1 MRFRR
6 ENKEDWKV
14 SYIVIDGEEREAVC
28 PTGAVTIKN
37 ETDKAWEILRG
48 DKESTRVV
56 VQIAPAVRV
65 ALGEKFGLARGEDA
79 MGKIVAALKKIGA
92 DFVVDA
98 AFAADIVAAKEAEEL
113 AERMKNGG
121 KLPMFSASCPS
132 WVHYAENRYPDLKEH
147 FSSCRSP
154 MQTLGEGLKK
164 CFEALDDGRETKVI
178 AVVSCAAEKCEEVS
192 EDEIPSVDLVLTTD
206 ELSEMFA
213 EEKIR
218 LRILKNEKA
227 DEPFTAYTGAGILT
241 GTAGGVTEAIVRAL
255 SEDKSE
261 DAFAKIEYSGI
272 RTRKEFREAEIQV
285 GELTIKAAVVCGL
298 KAADD
303 LAEKIVAG
311 ESAYDFVEVSV
322 CPDGCVSGGG
332 QITSDEM
339 TEKLRAAGLYY
350 MDKTC
355 ALRSPEQNEAAMN
368 FVSPEFATEFAE
380 GFRSRL
386 EKEQAENIE
395 AVEEDPAEE
404 PTEDATETAEAVEED
419 PAEESTEEAVE
430 TAEAVEEEPAEEPTE
445 EAVET
450 AEAVEEE
457 PAEKPIED
465 VVETAATVE
474 EEPAEEPTEEAVEAA
489 ETVEEESAEEPTEE
503 SVETVETV
511 EEEPAEEPT
520 EEAVEAVETVE
531 EDPAEE
537 PTEETAETTE
547 AVEEEPAEE
556 PTEDV
561 AETAE
566 TVEEEPAEEPIEEVI
581 ETSNEEITEDS
592 KEISRVEGEIAAAD
606 DITDDIEEEPLEE
619 LFEEDA
625 SESALEDGKDEEE
638 NVEEILTEQENSVEE
653 SVNAEAE
660 SEKDTLED
668 ILEEVATTEDTA
680 EETQETEALEEAEVP
695 LAEDSVGQSEKKA
708 EDTEIAVEETTEEI
722 TAEESEIVNSSDIDA
737 MESEETSQDIDE
749 EELNEETKENSPE
762 PYHRT
767 LSRKERRKLK
777 RMRKFRN

>member
-6 ENKEDWKV
+6 ENKEDRKV

-121 KLPMFSASCPS
+121 KLPMFSASCPA

-164 CFEALDDGRETKVI
+164 CFEALEDGRETKVI

-272 RTRKEFREAEIQV
+272 RSRKEFREAEIQV

-298 KAADD
+298 KAVDE

-311 ESAYDFVEVSV
+311 ESIYDFVEVSV

-368 FVSPEFATEFAE
+368 FASPEFTAEFAE

-395 AVEEDPAEE
+395 PVEEEPVEE
-404 PTEDATETAEAVEED
+404 PIEETAEAVETVEEE
-419 PAEESTEEAVE
+419 PAEEPIEE
-430 TAEAVEEEPAEEPTE
+430 TAEAVETVEEEFVEEPTE

-450 AEAVEEE
+450 A
-457 PAEKPIED
+457 
-465 VVETAATVE
+465 
-474 EEPAEEPTEEAVEAA
+474 
-489 ETVEEESAEEPTEE
+489 
-503 SVETVETV
+503 ETV

-520 EEAVEAVETVE
+520 EE
-531 EDPAEE
+531 
-537 PTEETAETTE
+537 
-547 AVEEEPAEE
+547 
-556 PTEDV
+556 
-561 AETAE
+561 
-566 TVEEEPAEEPIEEVI
+566 VI
-581 ETSNEEITEDS
+581 ETSNEEITDDP
-592 KEISRVEGEIAAAD
+592 KEISRGEGEIAAAD

-625 SESALEDGKDEEE
+625 SESASEDGKDEKE
-638 NVEEILTEQENSVEE
+638 NVEEILTEQGNSVEE

-668 ILEEVATTEDTA
+668 ILDEVAATEDTA
-680 EETQETEALEEAEVP
+680 EETQETEEPEETEAP
-695 LAEDSVGQSEKKA
+695 RAEDSVGQSEEKA

-722 TAEESEIVNSSDIDA
+722 TAEESEIVNSSDTDA
-737 MESEETSQDIDE
+737 MEPEETSQDIDE
-749 EELNEETKENSPE
+749 EELNEETKENSAGHSPE

>member
-1 MRFRR
+1 LQKTESAKILQFRR
-6 ENKEDWKV
+6 ENKEDSKV

-28 PTGAVTIKN
+28 PTGAMTIKN

-121 KLPMFSASCPS
+121 KLPMFSASCPA

-164 CFEALDDGRETKVI
+164 CFETLDDGRETKVI

-272 RTRKEFREAEIQV
+272 RSRKEFREAEIQV

-298 KAADD
+298 KAADE

-311 ESAYDFVEVSV
+311 ESIYDFVEVSV

-368 FVSPEFATEFAE
+368 FASPEFTAEFAE

-386 EKEQAENIE
+386 EKEQAENIGP
-395 AVEEDPAEE
+395 VEEEPVEE
-404 PTEDATETAEAVEED
+404 PIEETAEAVETVEEV
-419 PAEESTEEAVE
+419 PAEEPIEEIAEAVE
-430 TAEAVEEEPAEEPTE
+430 TVEEEFVEEPTE

-450 AEAVEEE
+450 A
-457 PAEKPIED
+457 
-465 VVETAATVE
+465 
-474 EEPAEEPTEEAVEAA
+474 
-489 ETVEEESAEEPTEE
+489 
-503 SVETVETV
+503 ETV

-520 EEAVEAVETVE
+520 EE
-531 EDPAEE
+531 
-537 PTEETAETTE
+537 
-547 AVEEEPAEE
+547 
-556 PTEDV
+556 
-561 AETAE
+561 
-566 TVEEEPAEEPIEEVI
+566 VI
-581 ETSNEEITEDS
+581 ETSNEEITDDP
-592 KEISRVEGEIAAAD
+592 KEISRGEGEIAAAD

-625 SESALEDGKDEEE
+625 SESASEDGKDEEE
-638 NVEEILTEQENSVEE
+638 NVEEILTEQGNSVEE
-653 SVNAEAE
+653 SVNAESE

-668 ILEEVATTEDTA
+668 ILEEVAATEDTA
-680 EETQETEALEEAEVP
+680 EETQETEDPEEAEAP
-695 LAEDSVGQSEKKA
+695 RAEDSVGQSEEKA

-722 TAEESEIVNSSDIDA
+722 TAEESEIVNSSDTDA
-737 MESEETSQDIDE
+737 MEPEETSQDIDE
-749 EELNEETKENSPE
+749 EELNEETKENSAGHSPE

>member
-1 MRFRR
+1 MQKTESAKILQFRR
-6 ENKEDWKV
+6 ENKEDSKV

-28 PTGAVTIKN
+28 PTGAMTIKN

-98 AFAADIVAAKEAEEL
+98 AFAADIVAAKKAEEL

-121 KLPMFSASCPS
+121 KLPMFSASCPA

-164 CFEALDDGRETKVI
+164 CFETLDDGRETKVI

-272 RTRKEFREAEIQV
+272 RSRKEFREAEIQV

-298 KAADD
+298 KAADE

-311 ESAYDFVEVSV
+311 ESIYDFVEVSV

-368 FVSPEFATEFAE
+368 FASPEFTAEFAE

-395 AVEEDPAEE
+395 PVEEEPVEE
-404 PTEDATETAEAVEED
+404 SIEETAEAVE
-419 PAEESTEEAVE
+419 T
-430 TAEAVEEEPAEEPTE
+430 VEEEPAEEPIEEIAEAVETVEEEFVEEPTE

-450 AEAVEEE
+450 A
-457 PAEKPIED
+457 
-465 VVETAATVE
+465 
-474 EEPAEEPTEEAVEAA
+474 
-489 ETVEEESAEEPTEE
+489 
-503 SVETVETV
+503 ETV

-520 EEAVEAVETVE
+520 EE
-531 EDPAEE
+531 
-537 PTEETAETTE
+537 
-547 AVEEEPAEE
+547 
-556 PTEDV
+556 
-561 AETAE
+561 
-566 TVEEEPAEEPIEEVI
+566 VI
-581 ETSNEEITEDS
+581 ETSNEEITDDP
-592 KEISRVEGEIAAAD
+592 KEISRGEGEIAAAD

-625 SESALEDGKDEEE
+625 SESASEDGKDEEE
-638 NVEEILTEQENSVEE
+638 NVEEILTEQGNSVEE

-668 ILEEVATTEDTA
+668 ILDEVAATEDTA
-680 EETQETEALEEAEVP
+680 EETQETEDPEEAEAPFV
-695 LAEDSVGQSEKKA
+695 EDSVGQSEEKA
-708 EDTEIAVEETTEEI
+708 EDTEIAVEEITEEI
-722 TAEESEIVNSSDIDA
+722 TAEESEIVNSSNTDA
-737 MESEETSQDIDE
+737 MEPEETSQDSDE
-749 EELNEETKENSPE
+749 EELNEETKENSAGHSPE

>member
-1 MRFRR
+1 M
-6 ENKEDWKV
+6 

-28 PTGAVTIKN
+28 PTGAMTIKN

-121 KLPMFSASCPS
+121 KLPMFSASCPA

-164 CFEALDDGRETKVI
+164 CFETLDDGRETKVT

-272 RTRKEFREAEIQV
+272 RSRKEFREAEIQV

-298 KAADD
+298 KAADE

-311 ESAYDFVEVSV
+311 ESIYDFVEVSV

-368 FVSPEFATEFAE
+368 FASPEFTAEFAE

-386 EKEQAENIE
+386 EKEQAENIGP
-395 AVEEDPAEE
+395 VEEEPVEE
-404 PTEDATETAEAVEED
+404 PIEETAEAVETVEEV
-419 PAEESTEEAVE
+419 PAEEPIEEIAEAVE
-430 TAEAVEEEPAEEPTE
+430 TVEEEFVEEPTE

-450 AEAVEEE
+450 A
-457 PAEKPIED
+457 
-465 VVETAATVE
+465 
-474 EEPAEEPTEEAVEAA
+474 
-489 ETVEEESAEEPTEE
+489 
-503 SVETVETV
+503 ETV

-520 EEAVEAVETVE
+520 EE
-531 EDPAEE
+531 
-537 PTEETAETTE
+537 
-547 AVEEEPAEE
+547 
-556 PTEDV
+556 
-561 AETAE
+561 
-566 TVEEEPAEEPIEEVI
+566 VI
-581 ETSNEEITEDS
+581 ETSNEEITDDP
-592 KEISRVEGEIAAAD
+592 KEISRGVGEIAAAD

-625 SESALEDGKDEEE
+625 SESASEDGKDEEE
-638 NVEEILTEQENSVEE
+638 NVEEILTEQGNSVEE

-668 ILEEVATTEDTA
+668 ILDEVAATEDTA
-680 EETQETEALEEAEVP
+680 EETQETEDPEEAEAPFV
-695 LAEDSVGQSEKKA
+695 EDSVGQSEEKA
-708 EDTEIAVEETTEEI
+708 EDTEIAVEEITEEI
-722 TAEESEIVNSSDIDA
+722 TAEESEIVNSSNTDA
-737 MESEETSQDIDE
+737 MEPEETSQDSDE
-749 EELNEETKENSPE
+749 EELNEETKENSAGHSPE

>member
-272 RTRKEFREAEIQV
+272 RSRKEFREAEIQV

-298 KAADD
+298 KAAGE

-380 GFRSRL
+380 EFRSRL

-395 AVEEDPAEE
+395 AVEEE
-404 PTEDATETAEAVEED
+404 

-430 TAEAVEEEPAEEPTE
+430 TAEAVEEEPAEELT
-445 EAVET
+445 
-450 AEAVEEE
+450 
-457 PAEKPIED
+457 ED

-474 EEPAEEPTEEAVEAA
+474 EEPAEEPTEEAVEA
-489 ETVEEESAEEPTEE
+489 V
-503 SVETVETV
+503 
-511 EEEPAEEPT
+511 
-520 EEAVEAVETVE
+520 
-531 EDPAEE
+531 
-537 PTEETAETTE
+537 
-547 AVEEEPAEE
+547 
-556 PTEDV
+556 
-561 AETAE
+561 E

-625 SESALEDGKDEEE
+625 SESASEDGKDEEE

-660 SEKDTLED
+660 AEKDTLED

-708 EDTEIAVEETTEEI
+708 EDTEIAVEETTEGI

>member
-1 MRFRR
+1 MQKTESAKILQFRR
-6 ENKEDWKV
+6 ENKEDSKV

-28 PTGAVTIKN
+28 PTGAMTIKN

-121 KLPMFSASCPS
+121 KLPMFSASCPA

-164 CFEALDDGRETKVI
+164 CFETLDDGRETKVT

-272 RTRKEFREAEIQV
+272 RSRKEFREAEIQV

-298 KAADD
+298 KAADE

-311 ESAYDFVEVSV
+311 ESIYDFVEVSV

-368 FVSPEFATEFAE
+368 FASPEFTAEFAE

-386 EKEQAENIE
+386 EKEQAENIGP
-395 AVEEDPAEE
+395 VEEEPVEE
-404 PTEDATETAEAVEED
+404 PIEETAEAVETVEEV
-419 PAEESTEEAVE
+419 PAEEPIEEIAEAVE
-430 TAEAVEEEPAEEPTE
+430 TVEEEFVEEPTE

-450 AEAVEEE
+450 A
-457 PAEKPIED
+457 
-465 VVETAATVE
+465 
-474 EEPAEEPTEEAVEAA
+474 
-489 ETVEEESAEEPTEE
+489 
-503 SVETVETV
+503 ETV

-520 EEAVEAVETVE
+520 EE
-531 EDPAEE
+531 
-537 PTEETAETTE
+537 
-547 AVEEEPAEE
+547 
-556 PTEDV
+556 
-561 AETAE
+561 
-566 TVEEEPAEEPIEEVI
+566 VI
-581 ETSNEEITEDS
+581 ETSNEEITDDP
-592 KEISRVEGEIAAAD
+592 KEISRGVGEIAAAD

-625 SESALEDGKDEEE
+625 SESASEDGKDEEE
-638 NVEEILTEQENSVEE
+638 NVEEILTEQGNSVEE

-668 ILEEVATTEDTA
+668 ILDEVAATEDTA
-680 EETQETEALEEAEVP
+680 EETQETEDPEEAEAPFV
-695 LAEDSVGQSEKKA
+695 EDSVGQSEEKA
-708 EDTEIAVEETTEEI
+708 EDTEIAVEEITEEI
-722 TAEESEIVNSSDIDA
+722 TAEESEIVNSSNTDA
-737 MESEETSQDIDE
+737 MEPEETSQDSDE
-749 EELNEETKENSPE
+749 EELNEETKENSAGHSPE

>member
-1 MRFRR
+1 M
-6 ENKEDWKV
+6 

-28 PTGAVTIKN
+28 PTGAMTIKN

-121 KLPMFSASCPS
+121 KLPMFSASCPA

-164 CFEALDDGRETKVI
+164 CFETLDDGRETKVI

-272 RTRKEFREAEIQV
+272 RSRKEFREAEIQV

-298 KAADD
+298 KAADE

-311 ESAYDFVEVSV
+311 ESIYDFVEVSV

-368 FVSPEFATEFAE
+368 FASPEFTAEFAE

-395 AVEEDPAEE
+395 PVEEEPVEE
-404 PTEDATETAEAVEED
+404 PIEETAEAVE
-419 PAEESTEEAVE
+419 T
-430 TAEAVEEEPAEEPTE
+430 VEEEPAEEPIEEIAEAVETVEEEFVEEPTE

-450 AEAVEEE
+450 A
-457 PAEKPIED
+457 
-465 VVETAATVE
+465 
-474 EEPAEEPTEEAVEAA
+474 
-489 ETVEEESAEEPTEE
+489 
-503 SVETVETV
+503 ETV

-520 EEAVEAVETVE
+520 EE
-531 EDPAEE
+531 
-537 PTEETAETTE
+537 
-547 AVEEEPAEE
+547 
-556 PTEDV
+556 
-561 AETAE
+561 
-566 TVEEEPAEEPIEEVI
+566 VI
-581 ETSNEEITEDS
+581 ETSNEEITDDP
-592 KEISRVEGEIAAAD
+592 KEISRGEGEIAAAD

-625 SESALEDGKDEEE
+625 SESASEDGKDEEE
-638 NVEEILTEQENSVEE
+638 NVEEILTEQGNSVEE

-668 ILEEVATTEDTA
+668 ILDEVAATEDTA
-680 EETQETEALEEAEVP
+680 EETQETEDPEEAEAPFV
-695 LAEDSVGQSEKKA
+695 EDSVGQSEEKA
-708 EDTEIAVEETTEEI
+708 EDTEIAVEEITEEI
-722 TAEESEIVNSSDIDA
+722 TAEESEIVNSSNTDA
-737 MESEETSQDIDE
+737 MEPEETSQDSDE
-749 EELNEETKENSPE
+749 EEWNEETKENSAGHSPE

>member
-1 MRFRR
+1 M
-6 ENKEDWKV
+6 

-28 PTGAVTIKN
+28 PTGAMTIKN

-121 KLPMFSASCPS
+121 KLPMFSASCPA

-164 CFEALDDGRETKVI
+164 CFETLDDGRETKVI

-272 RTRKEFREAEIQV
+272 RSRKEFREAEIQV

-298 KAADD
+298 KAADE

-311 ESAYDFVEVSV
+311 ESIYDFVEVSV

-368 FVSPEFATEFAE
+368 FASPEFTAEFAE

-386 EKEQAENIE
+386 EKEQAENIG
-395 AVEEDPAEE
+395 P
-404 PTEDATETAEAVEED
+404 
-419 PAEESTEEAVE
+419 
-430 TAEAVEEEPAEEPTE
+430 VEEEPVEEPIE
-445 EAVET
+445 ET
-450 AEAVEEE
+450 A
-457 PAEKPIED
+457 
-465 VVETAATVE
+465 
-474 EEPAEEPTEEAVEAA
+474 
-489 ETVEEESAEEPTEE
+489 
-503 SVETVETV
+503 
-511 EEEPAEEPT
+511 
-520 EEAVEAVETVE
+520 EAVETVE
-531 EDPAEE
+531 EVPAEE
-537 PTEETAETTE
+537 PIEEIAE
-547 AVEEEPAEE
+547 AV
-556 PTEDV
+556 
-561 AETAE
+561 E
-566 TVEEEPAEEPIEEVI
+566 TVEEEFVEEPTEEVI
-581 ETSNEEITEDS
+581 ETSNEEITDDP
-592 KEISRVEGEIAAAD
+592 KEISRGEGEIAAAD

-625 SESALEDGKDEEE
+625 SESASEDGKDEEE
-638 NVEEILTEQENSVEE
+638 NVEEILTEQGNSVEE
-653 SVNAEAE
+653 SVNAESE

-668 ILEEVATTEDTA
+668 ILEEVAATEDTA
-680 EETQETEALEEAEVP
+680 EETQETEDPEEAEAPFV
-695 LAEDSVGQSEKKA
+695 EDSVGQSEEKA

-722 TAEESEIVNSSDIDA
+722 TAEESEIVNSSDTDA
-737 MESEETSQDIDE
+737 MEPEETSQDIDE
-749 EELNEETKENSPE
+749 EELNEETKENSAGHSPE

>member
-1 MRFRR
+1 MQKTESAKILQFRR
-6 ENKEDWKV
+6 ENKEDSKV

-28 PTGAVTIKN
+28 PTGAMTIKN

-121 KLPMFSASCPS
+121 KLPMFSASCPA

-164 CFEALDDGRETKVI
+164 CFETLDDGRETKVI

-272 RTRKEFREAEIQV
+272 RSRKEFREAEIQV

-298 KAADD
+298 KAADE

-311 ESAYDFVEVSV
+311 ESIYDFVEVSV

-368 FVSPEFATEFAE
+368 FASPEFTAEFAE

-386 EKEQAENIE
+386 EKEQAENIGP
-395 AVEEDPAEE
+395 VEEEPVEE
-404 PTEDATETAEAVEED
+404 PIEETAEAVETVEEV
-419 PAEESTEEAVE
+419 PAEEPIEEIAEAVE
-430 TAEAVEEEPAEEPTE
+430 TVEEEFVEEPTE

-450 AEAVEEE
+450 A
-457 PAEKPIED
+457 
-465 VVETAATVE
+465 
-474 EEPAEEPTEEAVEAA
+474 
-489 ETVEEESAEEPTEE
+489 
-503 SVETVETV
+503 ETV

-520 EEAVEAVETVE
+520 EE
-531 EDPAEE
+531 
-537 PTEETAETTE
+537 
-547 AVEEEPAEE
+547 
-556 PTEDV
+556 
-561 AETAE
+561 
-566 TVEEEPAEEPIEEVI
+566 VI
-581 ETSNEEITEDS
+581 ETSNEEITDDP
-592 KEISRVEGEIAAAD
+592 KEISRGEGEIAAAD

-625 SESALEDGKDEEE
+625 SESASEDGKDEEE
-638 NVEEILTEQENSVEE
+638 NVEEILTEQGNSVEE
-653 SVNAEAE
+653 SVNAESE

-668 ILEEVATTEDTA
+668 ILEEVAATEDTA
-680 EETQETEALEEAEVP
+680 EETQETEDPEEAEAP
-695 LAEDSVGQSEKKA
+695 RAEGSVGQSEEKA

-722 TAEESEIVNSSDIDA
+722 TAEESEIVNSSDTDA
-737 MESEETSQDIDE
+737 MEPEETSQDIDE
-749 EELNEETKENSPE
+749 EELNEETKENSAGHSPE

>member
-6 ENKEDWKV
+6 ENKEDRKV

-48 DKESTRVV
+48 DRESTRVV

-121 KLPMFSASCPS
+121 KLPMFSASCPA

-164 CFEALDDGRETKVI
+164 CFEALEYGKETKVI

-272 RTRKEFREAEIQV
+272 RSRKEFREAEIQV
-285 GELTIKAAVVCGL
+285 GELTIKAAVFCGL
-298 KAADD
+298 KAAVE

-311 ESAYDFVEVSV
+311 ESIYDFVEVYV
-322 CPDGCVSGGG
+322 CPDGWVSGGG
-332 QITSDEM
+332 QITADEM

-355 ALRSPEQNEAAMN
+355 ALRSPEQNESAMN
-368 FVSPEFATEFAE
+368 FASPEFTAEFAE

-395 AVEEDPAEE
+395 PVEEEPVEE
-404 PTEDATETAEAVEED
+404 PIEETAEA
-419 PAEESTEEAVE
+419 
-430 TAEAVEEEPAEEPTE
+430 
-445 EAVET
+445 
-450 AEAVEEE
+450 
-457 PAEKPIED
+457 
-465 VVETAATVE
+465 
-474 EEPAEEPTEEAVEAA
+474 
-489 ETVEEESAEEPTEE
+489 
-503 SVETVETV
+503 VETV

-520 EEAVEAVETVE
+520 EE
-531 EDPAEE
+531 
-537 PTEETAETTE
+537 
-547 AVEEEPAEE
+547 
-556 PTEDV
+556 
-561 AETAE
+561 
-566 TVEEEPAEEPIEEVI
+566 VI
-581 ETSNEEITEDS
+581 ETSNEEITDDP
-592 KEISRVEGEIAAAD
+592 KEISRGEGEIAAAD

-625 SESALEDGKDEEE
+625 SESASEDGKDEEE
-638 NVEEILTEQENSVEE
+638 NVEEILTEQGNSVEE

-668 ILEEVATTEDTA
+668 ILDEVAATEDTA
-680 EETQETEALEEAEVP
+680 EETQETEDPEEAEAPFV
-695 LAEDSVGQSEKKA
+695 EDSVGQSEEKA
-708 EDTEIAVEETTEEI
+708 EDTEIAVEEITEEI
-722 TAEESEIVNSSDIDA
+722 TAEESEIVNSSNTDA
-737 MESEETSQDIDE
+737 MEPEETSQDIDE
-749 EELNEETKENSPE
+749 EELNEETKENSAGHSPE

>member
-1 MRFRR
+1 MQKTESAKILQFRR
-6 ENKEDWKV
+6 ENKEDSKV

-28 PTGAVTIKN
+28 PTGAMTIKN

-121 KLPMFSASCPS
+121 KLPMFSASCPA

-164 CFEALDDGRETKVI
+164 CFETLDDGRETKVI

-272 RTRKEFREAEIQV
+272 RSRKEFREAEIQV

-298 KAADD
+298 KAADE

-311 ESAYDFVEVSV
+311 ESIYDFVEVSV

-368 FVSPEFATEFAE
+368 FASPEFTAEFAE

-395 AVEEDPAEE
+395 PVEEEPVEE
-404 PTEDATETAEAVEED
+404 PIEETAEAVETVEEV
-419 PAEESTEEAVE
+419 PAEEPIEEIAEAVE
-430 TAEAVEEEPAEEPTE
+430 TVEEEFVEEPTE

-450 AEAVEEE
+450 A
-457 PAEKPIED
+457 
-465 VVETAATVE
+465 
-474 EEPAEEPTEEAVEAA
+474 
-489 ETVEEESAEEPTEE
+489 
-503 SVETVETV
+503 ETV

-520 EEAVEAVETVE
+520 EE
-531 EDPAEE
+531 
-537 PTEETAETTE
+537 
-547 AVEEEPAEE
+547 
-556 PTEDV
+556 
-561 AETAE
+561 
-566 TVEEEPAEEPIEEVI
+566 VI
-581 ETSNEEITEDS
+581 ETSNEEITDDP
-592 KEISRVEGEIAAAD
+592 KEISRGEGEIAAAD

-625 SESALEDGKDEEE
+625 SESASEDGKDEEE
-638 NVEEILTEQENSVEE
+638 NVEEILTEQGNSVEE

-668 ILEEVATTEDTA
+668 ILDEVAATEDTA
-680 EETQETEALEEAEVP
+680 EETQETEDPEEAEAP
-695 LAEDSVGQSEKKA
+695 RAEDSVGQSEEKA

-722 TAEESEIVNSSDIDA
+722 TAEESEIVNSSDTDA
-737 MESEETSQDIDE
+737 MEPEETSQDIDE
-749 EELNEETKENSPE
+749 EELNEETKENSAGHSPE

>member
-1 MRFRR
+1 
-6 ENKEDWKV
+6 V

-121 KLPMFSASCPS
+121 KLPMFSASCPA

-164 CFEALDDGRETKVI
+164 CFEALEDGKETKVI

-272 RTRKEFREAEIQV
+272 RSRKEFREAEIQV

-298 KAADD
+298 KAADE

-311 ESAYDFVEVSV
+311 ESIYDFVEVSV

-355 ALRSPEQNEAAMN
+355 ALRSPEQNESAMN
-368 FVSPEFATEFAE
+368 FASPEFTAEFAE

-395 AVEEDPAEE
+395 P
-404 PTEDATETAEAVEED
+404 
-419 PAEESTEEAVE
+419 
-430 TAEAVEEEPAEEPTE
+430 VEEEPVEEPIE
-445 EAVET
+445 ET
-450 AEAVEEE
+450 A
-457 PAEKPIED
+457 
-465 VVETAATVE
+465 
-474 EEPAEEPTEEAVEAA
+474 
-489 ETVEEESAEEPTEE
+489 
-503 SVETVETV
+503 
-511 EEEPAEEPT
+511 
-520 EEAVEAVETVE
+520 EAVETVE
-531 EDPAEE
+531 EVPAEEPIEETAEAVETVEEVPAEE
-537 PTEETAETTE
+537 PT
-547 AVEEEPAEE
+547 
-556 PTEDV
+556 
-561 AETAE
+561 
-566 TVEEEPAEEPIEEVI
+566 EEVI
-581 ETSNEEITEDS
+581 ETSNEEITDDP
-592 KEISRVEGEIAAAD
+592 KEISRGEGEIAAAD

-625 SESALEDGKDEEE
+625 SESASEDGKDEEE
-638 NVEEILTEQENSVEE
+638 NVEEILTEQGNSVEE

-668 ILEEVATTEDTA
+668 ILDEVAATEDTA
-680 EETQETEALEEAEVP
+680 EETQETEDPEEAEAPFV
-695 LAEDSVGQSEKKA
+695 EDSVGQSEEKA
-708 EDTEIAVEETTEEI
+708 EDTEIAVEEITEEI
-722 TAEESEIVNSSDIDA
+722 TAEESEIVNSSNTDA
-737 MESEETSQDIDE
+737 MEPEETSQDIDE
-749 EELNEETKENSPE
+749 EELNEETKENSAGHSPE

>member
-1 MRFRR
+1 MQKTESAKILQFRR
-6 ENKEDWKV
+6 ENKEDSKV

-28 PTGAVTIKN
+28 PTGAMTIKN

-98 AFAADIVAAKEAEEL
+98 AFVADIVAAKEAEEL

-121 KLPMFSASCPS
+121 KLPMFSASCPA

-164 CFEALDDGRETKVI
+164 CFETLDDGRETKVI

-272 RTRKEFREAEIQV
+272 RSRKEFREAEIQV

-298 KAADD
+298 KAADE

-311 ESAYDFVEVSV
+311 ESIYDFVEVSV

-368 FVSPEFATEFAE
+368 FASPEFTAEFAE

-386 EKEQAENIE
+386 EKEQAENIGP
-395 AVEEDPAEE
+395 VEEEPVEE
-404 PTEDATETAEAVEED
+404 PIEETAEAVETVEEV
-419 PAEESTEEAVE
+419 PAEEPIEEIAEAVE
-430 TAEAVEEEPAEEPTE
+430 TVEEEFVEEPTE

-450 AEAVEEE
+450 A
-457 PAEKPIED
+457 
-465 VVETAATVE
+465 
-474 EEPAEEPTEEAVEAA
+474 
-489 ETVEEESAEEPTEE
+489 
-503 SVETVETV
+503 ETV

-520 EEAVEAVETVE
+520 EE
-531 EDPAEE
+531 
-537 PTEETAETTE
+537 
-547 AVEEEPAEE
+547 
-556 PTEDV
+556 
-561 AETAE
+561 
-566 TVEEEPAEEPIEEVI
+566 VI
-581 ETSNEEITEDS
+581 ETSNEEITDDP
-592 KEISRVEGEIAAAD
+592 KEISRGEGEIAAAD

-625 SESALEDGKDEEE
+625 SESASEDGKDEEE
-638 NVEEILTEQENSVEE
+638 NVEEILTEQGNSVEE
-653 SVNAEAE
+653 SVNAESE

-668 ILEEVATTEDTA
+668 ILEEVAATEDTA
-680 EETQETEALEEAEVP
+680 EETQETEDPEEAEAPFV
-695 LAEDSVGQSEKKA
+695 EDSVGQSEEKA

-722 TAEESEIVNSSDIDA
+722 TAEESEIVNSSDTDA
-737 MESEETSQDIDE
+737 MEPEETSQDIDE
-749 EELNEETKENSPE
+749 EELNEETKENSAGHSPE

>member
-1 MRFRR
+1 M
-6 ENKEDWKV
+6 

-121 KLPMFSASCPS
+121 KLPMFSASCPA

-164 CFEALDDGRETKVI
+164 CFEALEDGRETKVI

-272 RTRKEFREAEIQV
+272 RSRKEFREAEIQV

-298 KAADD
+298 KAVDE

-311 ESAYDFVEVSV
+311 ESIYDFIEVSV

-368 FVSPEFATEFAE
+368 FASPEFTAEFAE

-395 AVEEDPAEE
+395 PVEEEPVEE
-404 PTEDATETAEAVEED
+404 PIEETAEAVE
-419 PAEESTEEAVE
+419 T
-430 TAEAVEEEPAEEPTE
+430 VEEEFVEEPTE

-450 AEAVEEE
+450 A
-457 PAEKPIED
+457 
-465 VVETAATVE
+465 
-474 EEPAEEPTEEAVEAA
+474 
-489 ETVEEESAEEPTEE
+489 
-503 SVETVETV
+503 ETV

-520 EEAVEAVETVE
+520 EE
-531 EDPAEE
+531 
-537 PTEETAETTE
+537 
-547 AVEEEPAEE
+547 
-556 PTEDV
+556 
-561 AETAE
+561 
-566 TVEEEPAEEPIEEVI
+566 VI
-581 ETSNEEITEDS
+581 ETSNEEITDDP
-592 KEISRVEGEIAAAD
+592 KEISRGEGEIAAAD

-625 SESALEDGKDEEE
+625 SESASEDGKDEKE
-638 NVEEILTEQENSVEE
+638 NVEEILTEQGNSVEE

-668 ILEEVATTEDTA
+668 ILDEVAATEDTA
-680 EETQETEALEEAEVP
+680 EETQETEEPEETEAP
-695 LAEDSVGQSEKKA
+695 RAEDSVGQSEEKA

-722 TAEESEIVNSSDIDA
+722 TAEESEIVNSSDTDA
-737 MESEETSQDIDE
+737 MEPEETSQDIDE
-749 EELNEETKENSPE
+749 EELNEETKENSAGHSPE

>member
-1 MRFRR
+1 
-6 ENKEDWKV
+6 
-14 SYIVIDGEEREAVC
+14 
-28 PTGAVTIKN
+28 
-37 ETDKAWEILRG
+37 
-48 DKESTRVV
+48 
-56 VQIAPAVRV
+56 
-65 ALGEKFGLARGEDA
+65 
-79 MGKIVAALKKIGA
+79 
-92 DFVVDA
+92 
-98 AFAADIVAAKEAEEL
+98 
-113 AERMKNGG
+113 
-121 KLPMFSASCPS
+121 MFSASCPA

-164 CFEALDDGRETKVI
+164 CFEALEYGKETKVI

-272 RTRKEFREAEIQV
+272 RSRKEFREAEIQV

-298 KAADD
+298 KAADE

-311 ESAYDFVEVSV
+311 ESIYDFVEVSV

-355 ALRSPEQNEAAMN
+355 ALRSPEQNESAMN
-368 FVSPEFATEFAE
+368 FASPEFTAEFAE

-395 AVEEDPAEE
+395 PVEEEPVEE
-404 PTEDATETAEAVEED
+404 PIEETAEA
-419 PAEESTEEAVE
+419 
-430 TAEAVEEEPAEEPTE
+430 
-445 EAVET
+445 
-450 AEAVEEE
+450 
-457 PAEKPIED
+457 
-465 VVETAATVE
+465 
-474 EEPAEEPTEEAVEAA
+474 
-489 ETVEEESAEEPTEE
+489 
-503 SVETVETV
+503 VETV

-520 EEAVEAVETVE
+520 EE
-531 EDPAEE
+531 
-537 PTEETAETTE
+537 
-547 AVEEEPAEE
+547 
-556 PTEDV
+556 
-561 AETAE
+561 
-566 TVEEEPAEEPIEEVI
+566 VI
-581 ETSNEEITEDS
+581 ETSNEEITDDP
-592 KEISRVEGEIAAAD
+592 KEISRGEGEIAAAD

-625 SESALEDGKDEEE
+625 SESASEDGKDEEE
-638 NVEEILTEQENSVEE
+638 NVEEILTEQGNSVEE

-668 ILEEVATTEDTA
+668 ILDEVAATEDTA
-680 EETQETEALEEAEVP
+680 EETQETEDPEEAEAPFV
-695 LAEDSVGQSEKKA
+695 EDSVGQSEEKA
-708 EDTEIAVEETTEEI
+708 EDTEIAVEEITEEI
-722 TAEESEIVNSSDIDA
+722 TAEESEIVNSSNTDA
-737 MESEETSQDIDE
+737 MEPEETSQDIDE
-749 EELNEETKENSPE
+749 EELNEETKENSAGHSPE

>member
-6 ENKEDWKV
+6 ENKEDRKV

-121 KLPMFSASCPS
+121 KLPMFSASCPA

-164 CFEALDDGRETKVI
+164 CFEALEDGKETKVI

-272 RTRKEFREAEIQV
+272 RSRKEFREAEIQV

-298 KAADD
+298 KAADE

-311 ESAYDFVEVSV
+311 ESIYDFVEVSV

-355 ALRSPEQNEAAMN
+355 ALRSPEQNESAMN
-368 FVSPEFATEFAE
+368 FASPEFTAEFAE

-395 AVEEDPAEE
+395 P
-404 PTEDATETAEAVEED
+404 
-419 PAEESTEEAVE
+419 
-430 TAEAVEEEPAEEPTE
+430 VEEEPVEEPIE
-445 EAVET
+445 ET
-450 AEAVEEE
+450 A
-457 PAEKPIED
+457 
-465 VVETAATVE
+465 
-474 EEPAEEPTEEAVEAA
+474 
-489 ETVEEESAEEPTEE
+489 
-503 SVETVETV
+503 
-511 EEEPAEEPT
+511 
-520 EEAVEAVETVE
+520 EAVETVE
-531 EDPAEE
+531 EVPAEEPIEETAEAVETVEEVPAEE
-537 PTEETAETTE
+537 PT
-547 AVEEEPAEE
+547 
-556 PTEDV
+556 
-561 AETAE
+561 
-566 TVEEEPAEEPIEEVI
+566 EEVI
-581 ETSNEEITEDS
+581 ETSNEEITDDP
-592 KEISRVEGEIAAAD
+592 KEISRGEGEIAAAD

-625 SESALEDGKDEEE
+625 SESASEDGKDEEE
-638 NVEEILTEQENSVEE
+638 NVEEILTEQGNSVEE

-668 ILEEVATTEDTA
+668 ILDEVAATEDTA
-680 EETQETEALEEAEVP
+680 EETQETEDPEEAEAPFV
-695 LAEDSVGQSEKKA
+695 EDSVGQSEEKA
-708 EDTEIAVEETTEEI
+708 EDTEIAVEEITEEI
-722 TAEESEIVNSSDIDA
+722 TAEESEIVNSSNTDA
-737 MESEETSQDIDE
+737 MEPEETSQDIDE
-749 EELNEETKENSPE
+749 EELNEETKENSAGHSPE

>member
-1 MRFRR
+1 M
-6 ENKEDWKV
+6 

-272 RTRKEFREAEIQV
+272 RSRKEFREAEIQV

-303 LAEKIVAG
+303 LAEKIVAS
-311 ESAYDFVEVSV
+311 ESDYDFVEVSV

-380 GFRSRL
+380 EFRSRL

-395 AVEEDPAEE
+395 AVEEE
-404 PTEDATETAEAVEED
+404 

-445 EAVET
+445 ETAET
-450 AEAVEEE
+450 TEAVEEDPAEEPTEDATETAETVEDE
-457 PAEKPIED
+457 PAEELTED

-474 EEPAEEPTEEAVEAA
+474 EE
-489 ETVEEESAEEPTEE
+489 SAEEPTEDAAE
-503 SVETVETV
+503 AVETV
-511 EEEPAEEPT
+511 EEEPVEEPT
-520 EEAVEAVETVE
+520 EDA
-531 EDPAEE
+531 
-537 PTEETAETTE
+537 AETTE
-547 AVEEEPAEE
+547 AVEEEP
-556 PTEDV
+556 
-561 AETAE
+561 
-566 TVEEEPAEEPIEEVI
+566 VEKSIEEVI

-625 SESALEDGKDEEE
+625 SESASEDGKDEEE

-680 EETQETEALEEAEVP
+680 EETQETEALEEAEAP

>member
-1 MRFRR
+1 M
-6 ENKEDWKV
+6 

-28 PTGAVTIKN
+28 PTGAMTIKN

-121 KLPMFSASCPS
+121 KLPMFSASCPA

-164 CFEALDDGRETKVI
+164 CFETLDDGRETKVI

-272 RTRKEFREAEIQV
+272 RSRKEFREAEIQV

-298 KAADD
+298 KAADE

-311 ESAYDFVEVSV
+311 ESIYDFVEVSV

-368 FVSPEFATEFAE
+368 FASPEFTAEFAE

-386 EKEQAENIE
+386 EKEQAENIGP
-395 AVEEDPAEE
+395 VEEEPVEE
-404 PTEDATETAEAVEED
+404 PIEETAEAVETVEEV
-419 PAEESTEEAVE
+419 PAEEPIEEIAEAVE
-430 TAEAVEEEPAEEPTE
+430 TVEEEFVEEPTE

-450 AEAVEEE
+450 A
-457 PAEKPIED
+457 
-465 VVETAATVE
+465 
-474 EEPAEEPTEEAVEAA
+474 
-489 ETVEEESAEEPTEE
+489 
-503 SVETVETV
+503 ETV

-520 EEAVEAVETVE
+520 EE
-531 EDPAEE
+531 
-537 PTEETAETTE
+537 
-547 AVEEEPAEE
+547 
-556 PTEDV
+556 
-561 AETAE
+561 
-566 TVEEEPAEEPIEEVI
+566 VI
-581 ETSNEEITEDS
+581 ETSNEEITDDP
-592 KEISRVEGEIAAAD
+592 KEISRGVGEIAAAD

-625 SESALEDGKDEEE
+625 SESASEDGKDEEE
-638 NVEEILTEQENSVEE
+638 NVEEILTEQGNSVEE

-668 ILEEVATTEDTA
+668 ILDEVAATEDTA
-680 EETQETEALEEAEVP
+680 EETQETEDPEEAEAPFV
-695 LAEDSVGQSEKKA
+695 EDSVGQSEEKA
-708 EDTEIAVEETTEEI
+708 EDTEIAVEEITEEI
-722 TAEESEIVNSSDIDA
+722 TAEESEIVNSSNTDA
-737 MESEETSQDIDE
+737 MEPEETSQDSDE
-749 EELNEETKENSPE
+749 EELNEETKENSAGHSPE

-767 LSRKERRKLK
+767 LSRKELRKLK

>member
-1 MRFRR
+1 M
-6 ENKEDWKV
+6 

-28 PTGAVTIKN
+28 PTGAMTIKN

-121 KLPMFSASCPS
+121 KLPMFSASCPA

-164 CFEALDDGRETKVI
+164 CFETLDDGRETKVI

-272 RTRKEFREAEIQV
+272 RSRKEFREAEIQV

-298 KAADD
+298 KAADE

-311 ESAYDFVEVSV
+311 ESIYDFVEVSV

-368 FVSPEFATEFAE
+368 FASPEFTAEFAE

-395 AVEEDPAEE
+395 PVEQEPVEESIE
-404 PTEDATETAEAVEED
+404 ETAEAVE
-419 PAEESTEEAVE
+419 T
-430 TAEAVEEEPAEEPTE
+430 VEEEPAEEPIEEIAEAVETVEEEFVEEPTE

-450 AEAVEEE
+450 A
-457 PAEKPIED
+457 
-465 VVETAATVE
+465 
-474 EEPAEEPTEEAVEAA
+474 
-489 ETVEEESAEEPTEE
+489 
-503 SVETVETV
+503 ETV

-520 EEAVEAVETVE
+520 EE
-531 EDPAEE
+531 
-537 PTEETAETTE
+537 
-547 AVEEEPAEE
+547 
-556 PTEDV
+556 
-561 AETAE
+561 
-566 TVEEEPAEEPIEEVI
+566 VI
-581 ETSNEEITEDS
+581 ETSNEEITDDP
-592 KEISRVEGEIAAAD
+592 KEISRGEGEIAAAD

-625 SESALEDGKDEEE
+625 SESASEDGKDEEE
-638 NVEEILTEQENSVEE
+638 NVEEILTEQGNSVEE

-668 ILEEVATTEDTA
+668 ILDEVAATEDTA
-680 EETQETEALEEAEVP
+680 EETQETEDPEEAEAPFV
-695 LAEDSVGQSEKKA
+695 EDSVGQSEEKA
-708 EDTEIAVEETTEEI
+708 EDTEIAVEEITEEI
-722 TAEESEIVNSSDIDA
+722 TAEESEIVNSSNTDA
-737 MESEETSQDIDE
+737 MEPEETSQDSDE
-749 EELNEETKENSPE
+749 EELNEETKENSAGHSPE

>member
-1 MRFRR
+1 MQKTESAKILQFRR
-6 ENKEDWKV
+6 ENKEDSKV

-28 PTGAVTIKN
+28 PTGAMTIKN

-121 KLPMFSASCPS
+121 KLPMFSASCPA

-164 CFEALDDGRETKVI
+164 CFETLDDGRETKVI

-272 RTRKEFREAEIQV
+272 RSRKEFREAEIQV

-298 KAADD
+298 KAADE

-311 ESAYDFVEVSV
+311 ESIYDFVEVSV

-368 FVSPEFATEFAE
+368 FASPEFTAEFAE

-395 AVEEDPAEE
+395 PVEEEPVEE
-404 PTEDATETAEAVEED
+404 PIEETAEAVE
-419 PAEESTEEAVE
+419 T
-430 TAEAVEEEPAEEPTE
+430 VEEEPAEEPIEEIAEAVETVEEEFVEEPTE

-450 AEAVEEE
+450 A
-457 PAEKPIED
+457 
-465 VVETAATVE
+465 
-474 EEPAEEPTEEAVEAA
+474 
-489 ETVEEESAEEPTEE
+489 
-503 SVETVETV
+503 ETV

-520 EEAVEAVETVE
+520 EE
-531 EDPAEE
+531 
-537 PTEETAETTE
+537 
-547 AVEEEPAEE
+547 
-556 PTEDV
+556 
-561 AETAE
+561 
-566 TVEEEPAEEPIEEVI
+566 VI
-581 ETSNEEITEDS
+581 ETSNEEITDDP
-592 KEISRVEGEIAAAD
+592 KEISRGEGEIAAAD

-625 SESALEDGKDEEE
+625 SESASEDGKDEEE
-638 NVEEILTEQENSVEE
+638 NVEEILTEQGNSVEE

-668 ILEEVATTEDTA
+668 ILDEVAATEDTA
-680 EETQETEALEEAEVP
+680 EETQETEDPEEAEAPFV
-695 LAEDSVGQSEKKA
+695 EDSVGQSEEKA
-708 EDTEIAVEETTEEI
+708 EDTEIAVEEITEEI
-722 TAEESEIVNSSDIDA
+722 TAEESEIVNSSNTDA
-737 MESEETSQDIDE
+737 MEPEETSQDSDE
-749 EELNEETKENSPE
+749 EEWNEETKENSAGHSPE

>member
-1 MRFRR
+1 M
-6 ENKEDWKV
+6 

-28 PTGAVTIKN
+28 PTGAMTIKN

-79 MGKIVAALKKIGA
+79 MEKIVAALKKIGA

-121 KLPMFSASCPS
+121 KLPMFSASCPA

-164 CFEALDDGRETKVI
+164 CFETLDDGRETKVI

-272 RTRKEFREAEIQV
+272 RSRKEFREAEIQV

-298 KAADD
+298 KAADE

-311 ESAYDFVEVSV
+311 ESIYDFVEVSV

-368 FVSPEFATEFAE
+368 FASPEFTAEFAE

-395 AVEEDPAEE
+395 PVEEEPVEE
-404 PTEDATETAEAVEED
+404 SIEETAEAVE
-419 PAEESTEEAVE
+419 T
-430 TAEAVEEEPAEEPTE
+430 VEEEPAEEPIEEIAEAVETVEEEFVEEPTE

-450 AEAVEEE
+450 A
-457 PAEKPIED
+457 
-465 VVETAATVE
+465 
-474 EEPAEEPTEEAVEAA
+474 
-489 ETVEEESAEEPTEE
+489 
-503 SVETVETV
+503 ETV

-520 EEAVEAVETVE
+520 EE
-531 EDPAEE
+531 
-537 PTEETAETTE
+537 
-547 AVEEEPAEE
+547 
-556 PTEDV
+556 
-561 AETAE
+561 
-566 TVEEEPAEEPIEEVI
+566 VI
-581 ETSNEEITEDS
+581 ETSNEEITDDP
-592 KEISRVEGEIAAAD
+592 KEISRGEGEIAAAD

-625 SESALEDGKDEEE
+625 SESASEDGKDEEE
-638 NVEEILTEQENSVEE
+638 NVEEILTEQGNSVEE

-668 ILEEVATTEDTA
+668 ILDEVAATEDTA
-680 EETQETEALEEAEVP
+680 EETQETEDPEEAEAPFV
-695 LAEDSVGQSEKKA
+695 EDSVGQSEEKA
-708 EDTEIAVEETTEEI
+708 EDTEIAVEEITEEI
-722 TAEESEIVNSSDIDA
+722 TAEESEIVNSSNTDA
-737 MESEETSQDIDE
+737 MEPEETSQDSDE
-749 EELNEETKENSPE
+749 EELNEETKENSAGHSPE

>member
-6 ENKEDWKV
+6 ENKEDRKV

-121 KLPMFSASCPS
+121 KLPMFSASCPA

-164 CFEALDDGRETKVI
+164 CFEALEDGKETKVI

-272 RTRKEFREAEIQV
+272 RSRKEFREAEIQV

-298 KAADD
+298 KAADE

-311 ESAYDFVEVSV
+311 ESIYDFVEVSV

-355 ALRSPEQNEAAMN
+355 ALRSPEQNESAMN
-368 FVSPEFATEFAE
+368 FASPEFTAEFAE

-395 AVEEDPAEE
+395 P
-404 PTEDATETAEAVEED
+404 
-419 PAEESTEEAVE
+419 
-430 TAEAVEEEPAEEPTE
+430 VEEEPVEEPIE
-445 EAVET
+445 ET
-450 AEAVEEE
+450 A
-457 PAEKPIED
+457 
-465 VVETAATVE
+465 
-474 EEPAEEPTEEAVEAA
+474 
-489 ETVEEESAEEPTEE
+489 
-503 SVETVETV
+503 
-511 EEEPAEEPT
+511 
-520 EEAVEAVETVE
+520 EAVETVE
-531 EDPAEE
+531 EVPAEE
-537 PTEETAETTE
+537 PT
-547 AVEEEPAEE
+547 
-556 PTEDV
+556 
-561 AETAE
+561 
-566 TVEEEPAEEPIEEVI
+566 EEVI
-581 ETSNEEITEDS
+581 ETSNEEITDDP
-592 KEISRVEGEIAAAD
+592 KEISRGEGEIAAAD

-625 SESALEDGKDEEE
+625 SESASEDGKDEEE
-638 NVEEILTEQENSVEE
+638 NVEEILTEQGNSVEE

-668 ILEEVATTEDTA
+668 ILDEVAATEDTA
-680 EETQETEALEEAEVP
+680 EETQETEDPEEAEAPFV
-695 LAEDSVGQSEKKA
+695 EDSVGQSEEKA
-708 EDTEIAVEETTEEI
+708 EDTEIAVEEITEEI
-722 TAEESEIVNSSDIDA
+722 TAEESEIVNSSNTDA
-737 MESEETSQDIDE
+737 MEPEETSQDIDE
-749 EELNEETKENSPE
+749 EELNEETKENSAGHSPE

>member
-6 ENKEDWKV
+6 ENKEDRKV

-121 KLPMFSASCPS
+121 KLPMFSASCPA

-164 CFEALDDGRETKVI
+164 CFEALEDGKETKVI

-272 RTRKEFREAEIQV
+272 RSRKEFREAEIQV

-298 KAADD
+298 KAADE

-311 ESAYDFVEVSV
+311 ESIYDFVEVSV

-355 ALRSPEQNEAAMN
+355 ALRSPEQNESAMN
-368 FVSPEFATEFAE
+368 FASPEFTAEFAE

-395 AVEEDPAEE
+395 P
-404 PTEDATETAEAVEED
+404 
-419 PAEESTEEAVE
+419 
-430 TAEAVEEEPAEEPTE
+430 VEEEPVEEPIE
-445 EAVET
+445 ET
-450 AEAVEEE
+450 A
-457 PAEKPIED
+457 
-465 VVETAATVE
+465 
-474 EEPAEEPTEEAVEAA
+474 
-489 ETVEEESAEEPTEE
+489 
-503 SVETVETV
+503 
-511 EEEPAEEPT
+511 
-520 EEAVEAVETVE
+520 EAVETVE
-531 EDPAEE
+531 EVPAEEPIEETAEAVETVEEVPAEE
-537 PTEETAETTE
+537 PT
-547 AVEEEPAEE
+547 
-556 PTEDV
+556 
-561 AETAE
+561 
-566 TVEEEPAEEPIEEVI
+566 EEVI
-581 ETSNEEITEDS
+581 ETSNEEITDDP
-592 KEISRVEGEIAAAD
+592 KEISRGEGEIAAAD

-625 SESALEDGKDEEE
+625 SESASEDGKDEEE
-638 NVEEILTEQENSVEE
+638 NVEEILTEQGNSVEE

-668 ILEEVATTEDTA
+668 ILDEVAATEDTA
-680 EETQETEALEEAEVP
+680 EETQETEDPEEAEAPFV
-695 LAEDSVGQSEKKA
+695 EDSVGQSEEKA
-708 EDTEIAVEETTEEI
+708 EDTEIAVEEITEEI
-722 TAEESEIVNSSDIDA
+722 TAEESEIVNSSNTDA
-737 MESEETSQDIDE
+737 MEPEETSQDSDE
-749 EELNEETKENSPE
+749 EELNEETKENSAGHSPE

>member
-6 ENKEDWKV
+6 ENKEDRKV

-79 MGKIVAALKKIGA
+79 MGKIVAALKKIVA

-121 KLPMFSASCPS
+121 KLPMFSASCPA

-164 CFEALDDGRETKVI
+164 CFEALEDGKETKVI

-192 EDEIPSVDLVLTTD
+192 EDEIPSVDLVLTTE

-272 RTRKEFREAEIQV
+272 RSRKEFREAEIQV

-298 KAADD
+298 KAADE

-311 ESAYDFVEVSV
+311 ESIYDFVEVSV

-355 ALRSPEQNEAAMN
+355 ALRSPEQNESAMN
-368 FVSPEFATEFAE
+368 FASPEFTAEFAE

-395 AVEEDPAEE
+395 P
-404 PTEDATETAEAVEED
+404 
-419 PAEESTEEAVE
+419 
-430 TAEAVEEEPAEEPTE
+430 VEEEPVEEPIE
-445 EAVET
+445 ET
-450 AEAVEEE
+450 A
-457 PAEKPIED
+457 
-465 VVETAATVE
+465 
-474 EEPAEEPTEEAVEAA
+474 
-489 ETVEEESAEEPTEE
+489 
-503 SVETVETV
+503 
-511 EEEPAEEPT
+511 
-520 EEAVEAVETVE
+520 EAVETVE
-531 EDPAEE
+531 EVPAEEPIEETAEAVETVEEVPAEE
-537 PTEETAETTE
+537 PT
-547 AVEEEPAEE
+547 
-556 PTEDV
+556 
-561 AETAE
+561 
-566 TVEEEPAEEPIEEVI
+566 EEVI
-581 ETSNEEITEDS
+581 ETSNEEITDDP
-592 KEISRVEGEIAAAD
+592 KEISRGEGEIAAAD

-625 SESALEDGKDEEE
+625 SESASEDGKDEEE
-638 NVEEILTEQENSVEE
+638 NVEEILTEQGNSVEE

-668 ILEEVATTEDTA
+668 ILDEVAATEDTA
-680 EETQETEALEEAEVP
+680 EETQETEDPEEAEAPFV
-695 LAEDSVGQSEKKA
+695 EDSVGQSEEKA
-708 EDTEIAVEETTEEI
+708 EDTEIAVEEITEEI
-722 TAEESEIVNSSDIDA
+722 TAEESEIVNSSNTDA
-737 MESEETSQDIDE
+737 MEPEETSQDIDE
-749 EELNEETKENSPE
+749 EELNEETKENSAGHSPE

>member
-1 MRFRR
+1 MQKTESAKILQFRR
-6 ENKEDWKV
+6 ENKEDSKV

-28 PTGAVTIKN
+28 PTGAMTIKN

-79 MGKIVAALKKIGA
+79 MEKIVAALKKIGA

-121 KLPMFSASCPS
+121 KLPMFSASCPA

-164 CFEALDDGRETKVI
+164 CFETLDDGRETKVI

-272 RTRKEFREAEIQV
+272 RSRKEFREAEIQV

-298 KAADD
+298 KAADE

-311 ESAYDFVEVSV
+311 ESIYDFVEVSV

-368 FVSPEFATEFAE
+368 FASPEFTAEFAE

-395 AVEEDPAEE
+395 PVEEEPVEE
-404 PTEDATETAEAVEED
+404 PIEETAEAVETVEEV
-419 PAEESTEEAVE
+419 PAEEPIEEIAEAVE
-430 TAEAVEEEPAEEPTE
+430 TVEEEFVEEPTE

-450 AEAVEEE
+450 A
-457 PAEKPIED
+457 
-465 VVETAATVE
+465 
-474 EEPAEEPTEEAVEAA
+474 
-489 ETVEEESAEEPTEE
+489 
-503 SVETVETV
+503 ETV

-520 EEAVEAVETVE
+520 EE
-531 EDPAEE
+531 
-537 PTEETAETTE
+537 
-547 AVEEEPAEE
+547 
-556 PTEDV
+556 
-561 AETAE
+561 
-566 TVEEEPAEEPIEEVI
+566 VI
-581 ETSNEEITEDS
+581 ETSNEEITDDP
-592 KEISRVEGEIAAAD
+592 KEISRGEGEIAAAD

-625 SESALEDGKDEEE
+625 SESASEDGKDEEE
-638 NVEEILTEQENSVEE
+638 NVEEILTEQGNSVEE

-668 ILEEVATTEDTA
+668 ILDEVAATEDTA
-680 EETQETEALEEAEVP
+680 EETQETEDPEEAEAPFV
-695 LAEDSVGQSEKKA
+695 EDSVGQSEEKA
-708 EDTEIAVEETTEEI
+708 EDTEIAVEEITEEI
-722 TAEESEIVNSSDIDA
+722 TAEESEIVNSSNTDA
-737 MESEETSQDIDE
+737 MEPEETSQDSDE
-749 EELNEETKENSPE
+749 EELNEETKENSAGHSPE

>member
-1 MRFRR
+1 
-6 ENKEDWKV
+6 
-14 SYIVIDGEEREAVC
+14 
-28 PTGAVTIKN
+28 
-37 ETDKAWEILRG
+37 
-48 DKESTRVV
+48 
-56 VQIAPAVRV
+56 
-65 ALGEKFGLARGEDA
+65 
-79 MGKIVAALKKIGA
+79 
-92 DFVVDA
+92 
-98 AFAADIVAAKEAEEL
+98 
-113 AERMKNGG
+113 
-121 KLPMFSASCPS
+121 
-132 WVHYAENRYPDLKEH
+132 
-147 FSSCRSP
+147 

-164 CFEALDDGRETKVI
+164 CFETLDDGRETKVI

-272 RTRKEFREAEIQV
+272 RSRKEFREAEIQV

-298 KAADD
+298 KAADE

-311 ESAYDFVEVSV
+311 ESIYDFVEVSV

-368 FVSPEFATEFAE
+368 FASPEFTAEFAE

-395 AVEEDPAEE
+395 PVEEEPVEE
-404 PTEDATETAEAVEED
+404 SIEETAEAVE
-419 PAEESTEEAVE
+419 T
-430 TAEAVEEEPAEEPTE
+430 VEEEPAEEPIEEIAEAVETVEEEFVEEPTE

-450 AEAVEEE
+450 A
-457 PAEKPIED
+457 
-465 VVETAATVE
+465 
-474 EEPAEEPTEEAVEAA
+474 
-489 ETVEEESAEEPTEE
+489 
-503 SVETVETV
+503 ETV

-520 EEAVEAVETVE
+520 EE
-531 EDPAEE
+531 
-537 PTEETAETTE
+537 
-547 AVEEEPAEE
+547 
-556 PTEDV
+556 
-561 AETAE
+561 
-566 TVEEEPAEEPIEEVI
+566 VI
-581 ETSNEEITEDS
+581 ETSNEEITDDP
-592 KEISRVEGEIAAAD
+592 KEISRGEGEIAAAD

-625 SESALEDGKDEEE
+625 SESASEDGKDEEE
-638 NVEEILTEQENSVEE
+638 NVEEILTEQGNSVEE

-668 ILEEVATTEDTA
+668 ILDEVAATEDTA
-680 EETQETEALEEAEVP
+680 EETQETEDPEEAEAPFV
-695 LAEDSVGQSEKKA
+695 EDSVGQSEEKA
-708 EDTEIAVEETTEEI
+708 EDTEIAVEEITEEI
-722 TAEESEIVNSSDIDA
+722 TAEESEIVNSSNTDA
-737 MESEETSQDIDE
+737 MEPEETSQDSDE
-749 EELNEETKENSPE
+749 EELNEETKENSAGHSPE

>member
-1 MRFRR
+1 M
-6 ENKEDWKV
+6 

-28 PTGAVTIKN
+28 PTGAMTIKN

-121 KLPMFSASCPS
+121 KLPMFSASCPA

-164 CFEALDDGRETKVI
+164 CFETLDDGRETKVI

-272 RTRKEFREAEIQV
+272 RSRKEFREAEIQV

-298 KAADD
+298 KAADE

-311 ESAYDFVEVSV
+311 ESIYDFVEVSV

-368 FVSPEFATEFAE
+368 FASPEFTAEFAE

-395 AVEEDPAEE
+395 PVEEEPVEE
-404 PTEDATETAEAVEED
+404 SIEETAEAVE
-419 PAEESTEEAVE
+419 T
-430 TAEAVEEEPAEEPTE
+430 VEEEPAEEPIEEIAEAVETVEEEFVEEPTE

-450 AEAVEEE
+450 A
-457 PAEKPIED
+457 
-465 VVETAATVE
+465 
-474 EEPAEEPTEEAVEAA
+474 
-489 ETVEEESAEEPTEE
+489 
-503 SVETVETV
+503 ETV

-520 EEAVEAVETVE
+520 EE
-531 EDPAEE
+531 
-537 PTEETAETTE
+537 
-547 AVEEEPAEE
+547 
-556 PTEDV
+556 
-561 AETAE
+561 
-566 TVEEEPAEEPIEEVI
+566 VI
-581 ETSNEEITEDS
+581 ETSNEEITDDP
-592 KEISRVEGEIAAAD
+592 KEISRGEGEIAAAD

-625 SESALEDGKDEEE
+625 SESASEDGKDEEE
-638 NVEEILTEQENSVEE
+638 NVEEILTEQGNSVEE
-653 SVNAEAE
+653 SVNAESE

-668 ILEEVATTEDTA
+668 ILEEVAATEDTA
-680 EETQETEALEEAEVP
+680 EETQETEDPEEAEAP
-695 LAEDSVGQSEKKA
+695 RAEDSVGQSEEKA
-708 EDTEIAVEETTEEI
+708 EDTEIAVEEITEEI
-722 TAEESEIVNSSDIDA
+722 TAEESEIVNSSNTDA
-737 MESEETSQDIDE
+737 MEPEETSQDSDE
-749 EELNEETKENSPE
+749 EELNEETKENSAGHSPE

>member
-1 MRFRR
+1 M
-6 ENKEDWKV
+6 

-121 KLPMFSASCPS
+121 KLPMFSASCPA

-164 CFEALDDGRETKVI
+164 CFEALEDGKETKVI

-272 RTRKEFREAEIQV
+272 RSRKEFREAEIQV

-298 KAADD
+298 KAADE

-311 ESAYDFVEVSV
+311 ESIYDFVEVSV

-355 ALRSPEQNEAAMN
+355 ALRSPEQNESAMN
-368 FVSPEFATEFAE
+368 FASPEFTAEFAE

-395 AVEEDPAEE
+395 P
-404 PTEDATETAEAVEED
+404 
-419 PAEESTEEAVE
+419 
-430 TAEAVEEEPAEEPTE
+430 VEEEPVEEPIE
-445 EAVET
+445 ET
-450 AEAVEEE
+450 A
-457 PAEKPIED
+457 
-465 VVETAATVE
+465 
-474 EEPAEEPTEEAVEAA
+474 
-489 ETVEEESAEEPTEE
+489 
-503 SVETVETV
+503 
-511 EEEPAEEPT
+511 
-520 EEAVEAVETVE
+520 EAVETVE
-531 EDPAEE
+531 EVPAEEPIEETAEAVETVEEVPAEE
-537 PTEETAETTE
+537 PT
-547 AVEEEPAEE
+547 
-556 PTEDV
+556 
-561 AETAE
+561 
-566 TVEEEPAEEPIEEVI
+566 EEVI
-581 ETSNEEITEDS
+581 ETSNEEITDDP
-592 KEISRVEGEIAAAD
+592 KEISRGEGEIAAAD

-625 SESALEDGKDEEE
+625 SESASEDGKDEEE
-638 NVEEILTEQENSVEE
+638 NVEEILTEQGNSVEE

-668 ILEEVATTEDTA
+668 ILDEVAATEDTA
-680 EETQETEALEEAEVP
+680 EETQETEDPEEAEAPFV
-695 LAEDSVGQSEKKA
+695 EDSVGQSEEKA
-708 EDTEIAVEETTEEI
+708 EDTEIAVEEITEEI
-722 TAEESEIVNSSDIDA
+722 TAEESEIVNSSNTDA
-737 MESEETSQDIDE
+737 MEPEETSQDIDE
-749 EELNEETKENSPE
+749 EELNEETKENSAGHSPE

>member
-6 ENKEDWKV
+6 ENKEDRKV

-92 DFVVDA
+92 

-121 KLPMFSASCPS
+121 KLPMFSASCPA

-164 CFEALDDGRETKVI
+164 CFEALEDGKETKVI

-272 RTRKEFREAEIQV
+272 RSRKEFREAEIQV

-298 KAADD
+298 KAADE

-311 ESAYDFVEVSV
+311 ESIYDFVEVSV

-355 ALRSPEQNEAAMN
+355 ALRSPEQNESAMN
-368 FVSPEFATEFAE
+368 FASPEFTAEFAE

-395 AVEEDPAEE
+395 P
-404 PTEDATETAEAVEED
+404 
-419 PAEESTEEAVE
+419 
-430 TAEAVEEEPAEEPTE
+430 VEEEPVEEPIE
-445 EAVET
+445 ET
-450 AEAVEEE
+450 A
-457 PAEKPIED
+457 
-465 VVETAATVE
+465 
-474 EEPAEEPTEEAVEAA
+474 
-489 ETVEEESAEEPTEE
+489 
-503 SVETVETV
+503 
-511 EEEPAEEPT
+511 
-520 EEAVEAVETVE
+520 EAVETVE
-531 EDPAEE
+531 EVPAEEPIEETAEAVETVEEVPAEE
-537 PTEETAETTE
+537 PT
-547 AVEEEPAEE
+547 
-556 PTEDV
+556 
-561 AETAE
+561 
-566 TVEEEPAEEPIEEVI
+566 EEVI
-581 ETSNEEITEDS
+581 ETSNEEITDDP
-592 KEISRVEGEIAAAD
+592 KEISRGEGEIAAAD

-625 SESALEDGKDEEE
+625 SESASEDGKDEEE
-638 NVEEILTEQENSVEE
+638 NVEEILTEQGNSVEE

-668 ILEEVATTEDTA
+668 ILDEVAATEDTA
-680 EETQETEALEEAEVP
+680 EETQETEDPEEAEAPFV
-695 LAEDSVGQSEKKA
+695 EDSVGQSEEKA
-708 EDTEIAVEETTEEI
+708 EDTEIAVEEITEEI
-722 TAEESEIVNSSDIDA
+722 TAEESEIVNSSNTDA
-737 MESEETSQDIDE
+737 MEPEETSQDIDE
-749 EELNEETKENSPE
+749 EELNEETKENSAGHSPE